1 MRLIK
6 PLTIKGYYTKHR
18 DAKPWLKNWMVVAK
32 AARWQDL
39 DDIRRTYPRVTTAI
53 ADSKRIL
60 TIFKLKGNNYRFMVA
75 IHYNTQRIYIR
86 DFMTHEE
93 YNNQSW
99 KKRH

>member
-6 PLTIKGYYTKHR
+6 PLTVKRCYTKHK
-18 DAKPWLKNWMVVAK
+18 DAAGWLKAWMVTAK
-32 AARWQDL
+32 AAKWESF
-39 DDIRRTYPRVTTAI
+39 DDVRKTYKQVSTANVE
-53 ADSKRIL
+53 SKGVV
-60 TIFKLKGNNYRFMVA
+60 TIFKAKGNNYRLIVA

-93 YNNQSW
+93 YNNQLW